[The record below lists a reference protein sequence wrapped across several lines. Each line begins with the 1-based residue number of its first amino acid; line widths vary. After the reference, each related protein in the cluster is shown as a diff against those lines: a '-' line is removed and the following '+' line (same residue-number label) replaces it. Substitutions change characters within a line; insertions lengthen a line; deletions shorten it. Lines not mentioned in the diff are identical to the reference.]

1 MPLNNV
7 VFILGQGG
15 IGRPAPGQD
24 YISGMIVYGAD
35 ANLPS
40 GFTTSS
46 RVKQFFSVLDAE
58 NAGITATHADETP
71 ADAEYLVT
79 AAGNANDTVTVKVT
93 EPSGTVVTLAVYTRA
108 STDTTPSLVATGIA
122 AAINA
127 NTKTTGYSA
136 TASTGTVTIAAR
148 GGLGIGLNTGTPLSV
163 VIVGSVAGTITQF
176 TGGVASRWD
185 RYHYHISE
193 FFRANPT
200 GNLYFGI
207 YAVPSSYTFAEVG
220 YVQNF
225 SGGTIRQM
233 GVYVDS
239 TAYSAGM
246 LDALHAACQSEVSV
260 HKEVIGILG
269 PDISAVSDITT
280 LADLSTHTSNLAA
293 VCIAQDGA
301 ALGATLYHACGKSVT
316 AFGAMLGSVSLAKVS
331 ESIAWIAKFNQSNGV
346 ELDTPALANGVLLTD
361 PTINDGVL
369 GALQDR
375 CYTFLRKVVGVAGS
389 YWNENRTAVAATS
402 DFAFIQDNRVM
413 QKATRNIYASVIV
426 QLNGPITL
434 NANGTPSDEAV
445 AYLTSLASTPLDAM
459 IRNQEL
465 SAYLVT
471 INTTQNVQATG
482 LIIIAVVLTEVGTSR
497 NIQVNIGFGVSSVA
511 A

>member
-1 MPLNNV
+1 MPLNDV

-40 GFTTSS
+40 GFTTSA

-58 NAGITATHADETP
+58 NAGITNTHADETP
-71 ADAEYLVT
+71 ANAEYLVT
-79 AAGNANDTVTVKVT
+79 AAGNTADTVTVKVT
-93 EPSGTVVTLAVYTRA
+93 EATGNVVTLAVYTRA
-108 STDTTPSLVATGIA
+108 VSDTTPTLVAAGIA

-127 NTKTTGYSA
+127 GTKTTGYSA
-136 TASTGTVTIAAR
+136 TTATATVTIVAR
-148 GGLGIGLNTGTPLSV
+148 GGLGISLDTGTPLSV

-176 TGGVASRWD
+176 AGGVASRWD

-207 YAVPSSYTFAEVG
+207 YAVPSSYVFAEVA

-225 SGGTIRQM
+225 ANGTIRQM

-239 TAYSAGM
+239 TAYTAGM

-269 PDISAVSDITT
+269 ADISSVSDITT

-293 VCIAQDGA
+293 ICIAQDGA
-301 ALGATLYHACGKSVT
+301 ALGYTLYKACGKSVT
-316 AFGAMLGSVSLAKVS
+316 ALGAMLGSVSAAKVS
-331 ESIAWIAKFNQSNGV
+331 ESIAWVAKFNQSNGV
-346 ELDTPALANGVLLTD
+346 ELDTPALANGVLLSD

-369 GALQDR
+369 GSLQDKR
-375 CYTFLRKVVGVAGS
+375 YTFLRKIVGVAGA
-389 YWNENRTAVAATS
+389 YWNENATAVSATS
-402 DFAFIQDNRVM
+402 DYAYIADNRTM

-434 NANGTPSDEAV
+434 NADGTPSDEAV
-445 AYLTSLASTPLDAM
+445 AYLTSLAQTPLDAM

-465 SAYLVT
+465 SAHLVT
-471 INTTQNVQATG
+471 IDTTQNVQATG

-497 NIQVNIGFGVSSVA
+497 KIQVNIGFGVSTVTA
-511 A
+511 